1 MTRVSGVRRTSLLA
15 AAIAAL
21 ACNGGE
27 MARPAAMVPAAA
39 NRIESSDDH
48 NPTPKLLLCS
58 GRRVVVASG
67 RFGPPG
73 GTLLF
78 ANSRLIIPGGAL
90 HDTVTI
96 TASTPSPNSS
106 EVIFKPEGLRFAKP
120 AGLVLETT
128 GCQTPPEDTAPS
140 VVYLSPSGAIL
151 ETIPAYYSS
160 LWKTVAAPISHFS
173 GYAIAF

>member
-21 ACNGGE
+21 ACDGGE

-39 NRIESSDDH
+39 NRTQFSNNQ

-73 GTLLF
+73 GTLAF
-78 ANSRLIIPGGAL
+78 GNSRLIIPGGAL
-90 HDTVTI
+90 HETVTI
-96 TASTPSPNSS
+96 TASTPSPSSS
-106 EVIFKPEGLRFAKP
+106 EVIFKPEGLRFFKP
-120 AGLVLETT
+120 AGLVLDAT
-128 GCQTPPEDTAPS
+128 GCQTPEDAAPS

-151 ETIPAYYSS
+151 ETIPADYDSH
-160 LWKTVAAPISHFS
+160 WKAVAAPISHFS